1 MKTDSSLAFPG
12 TVAIVVYDQ
21 ISPFGLGI
29 ATEIFGRPIPDQGYP
44 GYDLITVSAEEATV
58 EALGG
63 LHIATSA
70 RLPDLQQA
78 RIILIPSWRDNAER
92 PPETLLLALN
102 QAHQRGAILISI
114 CDGAFVLAHAGL
126 LDGKRATTHWEDLDD
141 FSRQFPA
148 IIAENDVLY
157 VDEGNLI
164 TSAGGAA
171 GIDACLHFVRR
182 EFSTSIANAI
192 ARRMVIG
199 PHRDGRQKQRSTQ
212 PVALRKGRTLAT
224 TLEWARAHLNQG
236 ITTADLAREAA
247 MSERTLLRQ
256 FRKEI
261 GLSPSAWLA
270 TERIRW
276 TQEALERSDASLTE
290 ISEAAGFASVETF
303 RSAFRRE
310 VGIAPSAYRSMNR
323 PKGFDSPYNNEPD
336 LL

>member
-12 TVAIVVYDQ
+12 AVAIVVYDQ

-29 ATEIFGRPIPDQGYP
+29 ATEIFGRAIPDQGYP
-44 GYDLITVSAEEATV
+44 GYDLMTVSAEKTTIN
-58 EALGG
+58 ALGG
-63 LHIATSA
+63 LHIATHT
-70 RLPDLQQA
+70 RLQDLQQA
-78 RIILIPSWRDNAER
+78 RIIVIPSWRNNLER
-92 PPETLLLALN
+92 PPERLLRALDL
-102 QAHQRGAILISI
+102 AHQRGAILISI

-126 LDGKRATTHWEDLDD
+126 LDGRRATTHWEDLDD
-141 FSRQFPA
+141 LSRQFPE
-148 IIAENDVLY
+148 IIVEEEVLY

-182 EFSTSIANAI
+182 EFSTQVANAI

-199 PHRDGRQKQRSTQ
+199 PHREGRQKQLSTQ

-224 TLEWARAHLNQG
+224 TLEWARANLNQG
-236 ITTADLAREAA
+236 ITSADLAREAA

-270 TERIRW
+270 SQRIRW
-276 TQEALERSDASLTE
+276 TQEALESTDASLTE

-323 PKGFDSPYNNEPD
+323 PRKIDSSYNNEPG